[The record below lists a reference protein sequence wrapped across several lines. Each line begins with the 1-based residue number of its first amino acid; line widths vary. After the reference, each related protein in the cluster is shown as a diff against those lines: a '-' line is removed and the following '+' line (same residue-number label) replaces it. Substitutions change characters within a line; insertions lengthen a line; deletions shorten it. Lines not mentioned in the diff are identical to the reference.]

1 MADDEGE
8 LVRQLI
14 DSFENGDT
22 RWTQL
27 LRDGKVDINA
37 KHGRGGTA
45 LVHAAAVSKPA
56 MVDRV
61 LQAKAD
67 VNLQDSVGR
76 TPLIHATMA
85 APVCIIPLLE
95 ARADVNHRAQDGR
108 GALVHLLQRT
118 YVTKEEKEEMYI
130 LVRKLIR
137 SNADVNIRTELG
149 ESPLICAAAHNP
161 HCIRTLLESKANPL
175 LQTKY
180 GDTAISEAR
189 RHGHTTEAK
198 LIEEAEQNPE
208 HLEAKF
214 NQNAYIV
221 LMISGQGLTCKNNV
235 QCQQVPLNAKPPKG
249 QPYLRVFHD
258 NKLLMKVFHCRE
270 RVRV

>member
-1 MADDEGE
+1 
-8 LVRQLI
+8 
-14 DSFENGDT
+14 
-22 RWTQL
+22 
-27 LRDGKVDINA
+27 
-37 KHGRGGTA
+37 
-45 LVHAAAVSKPA
+45 
-56 MVDRV
+56 
-61 LQAKAD
+61 
-67 VNLQDSVGR
+67 
-76 TPLIHATMA
+76 
-85 APVCIIPLLE
+85 
-95 ARADVNHRAQDGR
+95 
-108 GALVHLLQRT
+108 
-118 YVTKEEKEEMYI
+118 MYI

-258 NKLLMKVFHCRE
+258 NKLLMKPSPSRPSTGRSYGRCCTTKNGCSRRSQASSQSFGVGS
-270 RVRV
+270 